1 MRRMWSLLF
10 MASLLLAALPA
21 SSQDPTDV
29 PHARDFGARETISS
43 IFISPLPNAPFQATV
58 TTEWTKYLPDGTT
71 ITRRNRR
78 LVVRDGKGRIYQE
91 RRRLD
96 PVDGTR
102 QTMLLRIEISDP
114 IAHTKYFCDPNLSTC
129 ELRSYDIPANALVAS
144 AEEFNADTPVNRASL
159 GTKVID
165 GLETTGTRESVS
177 MPAGMIGNSAAME
190 STKEFW
196 YSKQLGLNLQVTRLD
211 PVHGDQFFAVTNLK
225 LGEPDARLFVLPAT
239 TRVTDLRTPPATT
252 PNPANAASSK
262 PQ

>member
-1 MRRMWSLLF
+1 MRRQCGLLV
-10 MASLLLAALPA
+10 AAVFVFGGVIAGAQNNNEVL
-21 SSQDPTDV
+21 
-29 PHARDFGARETISS
+29 HARDFNARETISS

-144 AEEFNADTPVNRASL
+144 AEEFNPDTPVNRASL

-165 GLETTGTRESVS
+165 GLETTGTRE
-177 MPAGMIGNSAAME
+177 IG
-190 STKEFW
+190 
-196 YSKQLGLNLQVTRLD
+196 R
-211 PVHGDQFFAVTNLK
+211 
-225 LGEPDARLFVLPAT
+225 
-239 TRVTDLRTPPATT
+239 
-252 PNPANAASSK
+252 
-262 PQ
+262 